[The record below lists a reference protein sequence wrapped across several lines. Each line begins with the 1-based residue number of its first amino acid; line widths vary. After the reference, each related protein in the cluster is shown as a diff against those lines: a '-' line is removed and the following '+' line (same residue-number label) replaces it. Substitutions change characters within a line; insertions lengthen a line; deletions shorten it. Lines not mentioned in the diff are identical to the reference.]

1 MSMIIGILTLPFFLW
16 SWLLGKNEEDGEL
29 ALSLLSW
36 IIIIAVVLGVFS
48 WATGIRFWP

>member
-1 MSMIIGILTLPFFLW
+1 MSMIIGILTLPFLLW